1 MRKLLTLLLVVLTA
15 FSLKTA
21 AQAKNGK
28 ITGTVI
34 DGSSKT
40 IESATITLLN
50 AKDSS
55 IAKISIA
62 DKTGRYQFENLA
74 DGKYLV
80 SISAVGHEKGFSELI
95 EITSSSPEVI
105 AKTIELI
112 PQAKSIN
119 GVVVT
124 SKRPLIEQKAGKTVV
139 NVEASPTNTGL
150 NALELLE
157 KSPGVSVDND
167 GNISLK
173 GKQGVLILVDGKPT
187 YLSGP
192 DLANLLKNIQS
203 SSLDQ
208 IEIMTNPPAKY
219 DAAGNSGIINIK
231 TKKGIVKG
239 MNGSVNL
246 GYVQGVYSRFNGS
259 TNLNYRNDKL
269 NVFGGFNSGNYQGNS
284 ELSINRKIP
293 EPDNITLKNTIDQ
306 LTRQHWKGNYNS
318 GKIGLD
324 YNFSKKDV
332 AGFVVNGNFNDNNQD
347 PNSNTNIRN
356 PDGSIDSKLLSA
368 SSNKQHST
376 NVSSNF
382 NYKHTFDST
391 GRELTTDLD
400 YIYYNNKNY
409 SFLNTKSLS
418 AENVKTKEDVDLNGN
433 LPSNINIYSA
443 KIDYVHPFKK
453 GYKLE
458 TGVKTSY
465 VKTDNDVYYLRND
478 NLGAGW
484 REDTNRNN
492 HFKYQENVNAVYAI
506 VSKTFKKWDLNAG
519 LRLEN
524 TISKGVQSS
533 NDSSFKR
540 DYTNLFPNIGIAYN
554 LSEKNQFNFSYS
566 RRITRPDYAD
576 LNPFTYF
583 LDSLTYGQGN
593 PYLQPQFSNNY
604 ELSHTYKHF
613 LTTTLNYTQTDDIIT
628 DLLKQNSAKNT
639 TFQTKDNFSSMK
651 QWGIAVMVNT
661 SIRKWWNINVYT
673 NLYNNNYNG
682 RYDNDPVSIQF
693 TSFTGNM
700 TNSFTL
706 GKGWSGE
713 ISGWYQS
720 KAAHGLLIANPMGS
734 LNSALS
740 KQVLKKKGTVK
751 IGVRDIFN
759 TQQFRGIIKYST
771 IDVDVANTRM
781 NRQFNVSFVYRF
793 GKTNIAPER
802 RRSGGAGDEQSRVK
816 SGGN

>member
-1 MRKLLTLLLVVLTA
+1 MRKLFILLLVALTA
-15 FSLKTA
+15 FSINSK
-21 AQAKNGK
+21 AQAKIGK

-34 DGSSKT
+34 DGNQKT
-40 IESATITLLN
+40 IESATITLLR

-55 IAKISIA
+55 VAKISVA
-62 DKTGRYQFENLA
+62 DKTGKFEFENLPE
-74 DGKYLV
+74 GKYLV
-80 SISAVGHEKGFSELI
+80 SVSAVGHDKGFSELV
-95 EITSSSPEVI
+95 EITSSSPEATI
-105 AKTIELI
+105 KAIELI
-112 PQAKSIN
+112 PAAKSIN

-139 NVEASPTNTGL
+139 NVDASPTNTGL
-150 NALELLE
+150 NALEILE

-187 YLSGP
+187 YLSGA
-192 DLANLLKNIQS
+192 DLANLLKNTQS

-231 TKKGIVKG
+231 TKKGVVKG

-259 TNLNYRNDKL
+259 TNLNYRNNKL
-269 NVFGGFNSGNYQGNS
+269 NIFGSLNSGTYEGNGH
-284 ELSINRKIP
+284 LSIDRRILQSDKV
-293 EPDNITLKNTIDQ
+293 TLKNTIDQ
-306 LTRQHWKGNYNS
+306 VTFQHWKGNYTS
-318 GKIGLD
+318 GKIGMD

-332 AGFVVNGNFNDNNQD
+332 AGFVVNGNFNDNRQN
-347 PNSNTNIRN
+347 PGSSTNIRN
-356 PDGSIDSKLLSA
+356 PDGSIASKMRSL
-368 SSNKQHST
+368 SSNKMNST
-376 NVSSNF
+376 NISTNF

-391 GRELTTDLD
+391 GRELSTDLD
-400 YIYYNNKNY
+400 YLYYNNKNN
-409 SFLNTKSLS
+409 SLLNTKSLD
-418 AENVKTKEDVDLNGN
+418 AENVKTREDVDLKGV

-443 KIDYVHPFKK
+443 KVDYVHPFKK

-458 TGVKTSY
+458 TGVKTSF
-465 VKTDNDVYYLRND
+465 VKTDNDVNYVRND
-478 NLGAGW
+478 NYGGGW
-484 REDTNRNN
+484 VEDSNRNN
-492 HFKYQENVNAVYAI
+492 HFTYQENVNAAYAI
-506 VSKTFKKWDLNAG
+506 VSKTIKKWDLTAG

-524 TISKGVQSS
+524 TVSRGTQAS
-533 NDSSFKR
+533 NDSSFRR
-540 DYTNLFPNIGIAYN
+540 DYTNLFPNVGIGYN
-554 LSEKNQFNFSYS
+554 LSDKNQFNFSYS
-566 RRITRPDYAD
+566 RRITRPDYGD

-604 ELSHTYKHF
+604 EVSHTYKHF
-613 LTTTLNYTQTDDIIT
+613 LTTTLNYTQTNNIIT
-628 DLLKQNSAKNT
+628 DLLKQNSETNT

-661 SIRKWWNINVYT
+661 SIRKWWNVNVYT

-682 RYDNDPVSIQF
+682 RYDNDPVQIQF

-706 GKGWSGE
+706 GKGWMGE

-720 KAAHGLLIANPMGS
+720 KTAQGLLVANPMGS
-734 LNSALS
+734 VNSALS

-759 TQQFRGIIKYST
+759 TQQFSGIIKYST
-771 IDVDVANTRM
+771 INVDIANTRV